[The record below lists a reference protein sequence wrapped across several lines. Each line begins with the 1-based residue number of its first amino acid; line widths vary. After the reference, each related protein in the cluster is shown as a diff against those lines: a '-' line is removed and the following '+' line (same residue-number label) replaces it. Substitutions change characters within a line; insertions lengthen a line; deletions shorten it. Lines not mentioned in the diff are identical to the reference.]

1 MSEAP
6 LRSEAWILAAL
17 VGLGSAVGCE
27 RQLTTTSVVER
38 YGTPDEEVE
47 FFEELKDLPL
57 VSNEDALHA
66 LFLLSDGEDHWG
78 TYAERVAEAKR
89 RKWVPTGFDEP
100 STESAEVGWIATAGC
115 RIAKVDGGIN
125 MRIWGPIPRY
135 AVRELRNEGILVGKQ
150 DGMSFTGAEFVD
162 FLTRLARNTNLQGAS
177 ALAQA
182 AAAGDATTSSAKRLL
197 PPTGRFE

>member
-1 MSEAP
+1 M
-6 LRSEAWILAAL
+6 RSKAWVMCAL
-17 VGLGSAVGCE
+17 LGVAWAGGCE

-38 YGTPDEEVE
+38 YSTTDEEIE
-47 FFEELKDLPL
+47 FFEELKEATL

-66 LFLLSDGEDHWG
+66 LFLLADAEDHWG
-78 TYAERVAEAKR
+78 TYSERVAEAKR
-89 RKWVPTGFDEP
+89 RKWLPTGFDEP
-100 STESAEVGWIATAGC
+100 STESAEVGWIATAAC
-115 RIAKVDGGIN
+115 RIAKVEGGVN

-135 AVRELRNEGILVGKQ
+135 AVRELRNEQILVGKQ

-162 FLTRLARNTNLQGAS
+162 FLTRLSRNANLGGAS

-182 AAAGDATTSSAKRLL
+182 AAAGDAKPSSTKRVL

>member
-6 LRSEAWILAAL
+6 LRSEAWIVCAFL
-17 VGLGSAVGCE
+17 AVGCE
-27 RQLTTTSVVER
+27 RQLATTSVVER
-38 YGTPDEEVE
+38 YSTPDEEIA
-47 FFEELKDLPL
+47 FFEELKDSLL

-66 LFLLSDGEDHWG
+66 LFLLADGEDHWA

-89 RKWVPTGFDEP
+89 RKWLASGFDEP
-100 STESAEVGWIATAGC
+100 STESAEVAWIATAAC

-135 AVRELRNEGILVGKQ
+135 AVRELRNEQILVGKQ
-150 DGMSFTGAEFVD
+150 DSMSFTGAEFVD
-162 FLTRLARNTNLQGAS
+162 FLTRLSRNAGLGGAS

-182 AAAGDATTSSAKRLL
+182 AAAGDAKASPEKRVL